1 MPRQVTA
8 KLTDAVD
15 KHVLGILKEN
25 EKRIKEI
32 NTPFNPI
39 KGEGCGDKRFL
50 LFLPDFPIQRQ
61 QLPVSMKKIP
71 LVKMLIEFGSCKAVI
86 EELHKDIDE
95 PYDLEEEIE
104 QLVEQFTRIRMKHDP
119 FFFFATFIYIKP
131 KVEVSPSVLCS
142 EDRSEDCSG
151 GWRSEERRIA
161 LSVSFC

>member
-8 KLTDAVD
+8 KLTDAID

-61 QLPVSMKKIP
+61 HLPVSMKKIP

-95 PYDLEEEIE
+95 PYNIEEEME
-104 QLVEQFTRIRMKHDP
+104 QLV
-119 FFFFATFIYIKP
+119 
-131 KVEVSPSVLCS
+131 
-142 EDRSEDCSG
+142 DRGE
-151 GWRSEERRIA
+151 A
-161 LSVSFC
+161 

>member
-119 FFFFATFIYIKP
+119 FFFFATFIDIKP
-131 KVEVSPSVLCS
+131 KGGGLPFRFVL
-142 EDRSEDCSG
+142 RRPQRRLLR
-151 GWRSEERRIA
+151 WLEERRIA
-161 LSVSFC
+161 LSVSSC